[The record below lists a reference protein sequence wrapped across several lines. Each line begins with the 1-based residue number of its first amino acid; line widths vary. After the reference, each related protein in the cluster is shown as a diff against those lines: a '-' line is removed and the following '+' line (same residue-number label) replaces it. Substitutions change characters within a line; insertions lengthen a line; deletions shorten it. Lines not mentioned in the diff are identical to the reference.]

1 MSAKERWNKM
11 WYVYTMEY
19 NSAIKQN
26 ELMPLSAALMDLE
39 VTVLSEGSHIE
50 QDEKPRVEL
59 KNPFK

>member
-1 MSAKERWNKM
+1 
-11 WYVYTMEY
+11 
-19 NSAIKQN
+19 
-26 ELMPLSAALMDLE
+26 MPLSAALMDLE